1 MARLFASGQIVWL
14 LLGFMVLEAGALTL
28 YRWRTGNGIAA
39 GALMINLMS
48 GGSLLLALHAAL
60 TRQDWRLVGLWL
72 GVSLVAH
79 LADLRHRWVHGLTR
93 PARYAILKIRWKSWF
108 SQYDRGTH
116 NPNLEARHGN
126 PRS

>member
-1 MARLFASGQIVWL
+1 MAALFASGQIVWL

-39 GALMINLMS
+39 GALVINLMS

-60 TRQDWRLVGLWL
+60 TGQDWRLVGLWL

-79 LADLRHRWVHGLTR
+79 LADLRQRWVGNYRATTGNVTATAQPIATALPIAATNGLPVR
-93 PARYAILKIRWKSWF
+93 R
-108 SQYDRGTH
+108 
-116 NPNLEARHGN
+116 
-126 PRS
+126 